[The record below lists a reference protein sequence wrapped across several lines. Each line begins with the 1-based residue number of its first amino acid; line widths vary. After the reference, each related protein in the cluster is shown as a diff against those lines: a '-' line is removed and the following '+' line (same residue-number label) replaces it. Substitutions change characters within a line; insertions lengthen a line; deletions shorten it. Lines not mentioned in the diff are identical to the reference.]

1 MFEPLRAGLHS
12 ETHAVCAS
20 KQMST
25 LSPENAPPN
34 RRTGIFPPL
43 RHGIVV
49 LGIMAPVPWPPKFP
63 LVVQHPLCSD
73 GVIPALWRQSCD
85 IPQPELGRLG

>member
-34 RRTGIFPPL
+34 RRSGLPSTPL
-43 RHGIVV
+43 GLGTFSAVKRRHTL
-49 LGIMAPVPWPPKFP
+49 LG
-63 LVVQHPLCSD
+63 
-73 GVIPALWRQSCD
+73 
-85 IPQPELGRLG
+85 